1 MIEEDL
7 IKIWHSSPNQER
19 VKFEKSR
26 LMVEVHTSVD
36 RLQGMIKYG
45 NRRAMMVAL
54 IIVAG
59 NAFYIYIIP
68 FTLSKIASGLAFL
81 YGMYVFMRLRKAKKN
96 EPKDFTGTYLEYL
109 HKTKTFLLDQKRLID
124 TVLYWAI
131 IPTISVCILFFLG
144 FMESPLFTTTGII
157 ALCVGCIVVGVIVS
171 CLSKWWAKI
180 AITPNLRKIEEL
192 INTLEESGRQSKES

>member
-26 LMVEVHTSVD
+26 LMVEVQVSVG
-36 RLQGMIKYG
+36 RLHGMIKHG
-45 NRRAMMVAL
+45 NRRAMISAL
-54 IIVAG
+54 IMILVFT
-59 NAFYIYIIP
+59 FYIYIIP
-68 FTLSKIASGLAFL
+68 FTLSKIASGLAVL
-81 YGMYVFMRLRKAKKN
+81 YGVYVFMRLRKAKKN

-109 HKTKTFLLDQKRLID
+109 HKTKIFLLDQKRLTD
-124 TVLYWAI
+124 TALYWAI

-157 ALCVGCIVVGVIVS
+157 ALCVGCIVVGVIVFF
-171 CLSKWWAKI
+171 LSKWWGKM
-180 AITPNLRKIEEL
+180 AITPNLKKIVEL
-192 INTLEESGRQSKES
+192 TNTLEES